1 MYFDNLIFIKHF
13 LFISI
18 SVRTI
23 IRIADKIKIIYL
35 CFSRLIIN
43 IIFNNSYMRNKNFLF
58 SAKGIC
64 TAAFLSLNTIF
75 YAQKTA
81 DLSTLSEKTLNTIL
95 EKNRAYYTQ
104 GKVADYIPELGKM
117 DAKAIAFSVVD
128 KNGKVFNTGD
138 VSKKFTMQSIS
149 KIISL
154 MVAVNE
160 KGETHIFDKMGYFGS
175 DKPFNHFSN
184 LETTGKPLN
193 PMMNAGAILTTSLI
207 SGDGEKPFLK
217 ILDMVRYITKNPSID
232 YNKSVYE
239 SEKSTGHRNRGMFYI
254 MKNSGLISG
263 NEDQLDN
270 YFKQCSIELTAE
282 DLAKIGYF
290 FANQCVRFDGD
301 ATYKNADMAKLVES
315 QMLTAGMYEFSG
327 EYSRTVGLPSKSGVG
342 GGITVSV
349 PGKIGIGVF
358 SPALDQHG
366 NSLAGYHM
374 ILDLAKQYGL
384 SIF

>member
-1 MYFDNLIFIKHF
+1 MK
-13 LFISI
+13 
-18 SVRTI
+18 
-23 IRIADKIKIIYL
+23 K
-35 CFSRLIIN
+35 
-43 IIFNNSYMRNKNFLF
+43 NSFLF

-64 TAAFLSLNTIF
+64 IAAFLSLNTVM

-81 DLSTLSEKTLNTIL
+81 DVTPISEKTLSGIL
-95 EKNRAYYTQ
+95 EKNRNYYTQ

-138 VSKKFTMQSIS
+138 VHKKFTMQSIS

-154 MVAVNE
+154 MIAVNE
-160 KGETHIFDKMGYFGS
+160 KGEANIFDKMGYFGS

-207 SGDGEKPFLK
+207 SGDGEKPFIK
-217 ILDMVRYITKNPSID
+217 ILDMVRFITKNQTID

-239 SEKSTGHRNRGMFYI
+239 SEKSTGHRNRGMFYL
-254 MKNSGLISG
+254 MKNNGLIFG

-290 FANQCVRFDGD
+290 FANQCVRYDGD
-301 ATYKNADMAKLVES
+301 STYKNVEIARLVES

-327 EYSRTVGLPSKSGVG
+327 EYSRMVGLPSKSGVG

-349 PGKIGIGVF
+349 PGKMGIGVF
-358 SPALDQHG
+358 SPSLDQHG

-374 ILDLAKQYGL
+374 ILDLVKQYNL
-384 SIF
+384 SVF

>member
-1 MYFDNLIFIKHF
+1 MK
-13 LFISI
+13 
-18 SVRTI
+18 
-23 IRIADKIKIIYL
+23 K
-35 CFSRLIIN
+35 
-43 IIFNNSYMRNKNFLF
+43 NSFLF
-58 SAKGIC
+58 STKGIVLA
-64 TAAFLSLNTIF
+64 TFLSLNTAI

-81 DLSTLSEKTLNTIL
+81 EAAPITERTLSNIL
-95 EKNRAYYTQ
+95 EKNRTYYTQ

-128 KNGKVFNTGD
+128 KNGKIYNSGD
-138 VSKKFTMQSIS
+138 VNKKFTMQSIS
-149 KIISL
+149 KIIAL
-154 MVAVNE
+154 MVAVTE
-160 KGETHIFDKMGYFGS
+160 KGESNVFDKMGYFGS

-207 SGDGEKPFLK
+207 SGEGEKPFLK
-217 ILDMVRYITKNPSID
+217 VLDMVRYITKNQGIE

-239 SEKSTGHRNRGMFYI
+239 SEKATGHRNRGMFYI

-290 FANQCVRFDGD
+290 FANQCIRFDGD
-301 ATYKNADMAKLVES
+301 TTYKNAEIAKLVES

-327 EYSRTVGLPSKSGVG
+327 EYSRMVGLPSKSGVG

-349 PGKIGIGVF
+349 PGKMGIGVF
-358 SPALDQHG
+358 SPSLDQHG

-374 ILDLAKQYGL
+374 ILDLADRK
-384 SIF
+384 SVV

>member
-217 ILDMVRYITKNPSID
+217 ILDMVRYITKNSSIE

-301 ATYKNADMAKLVES
+301 ATYKNADIAKLVES